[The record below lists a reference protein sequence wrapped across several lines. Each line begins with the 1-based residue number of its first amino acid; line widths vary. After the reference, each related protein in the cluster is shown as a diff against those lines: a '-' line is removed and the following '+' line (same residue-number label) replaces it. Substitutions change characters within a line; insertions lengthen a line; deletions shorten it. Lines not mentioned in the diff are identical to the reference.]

1 MKKSFFAQLAI
12 VCMFAAAVFACF
24 MGTTATATAH
34 LVFGIAALV
43 SSVGFVVSLAVEANL
58 FGLKA

>member
-12 VCMFAAAVFACF
+12 VCIFAAAVFACF
-24 MGTTATATAH
+24 MGTSVTATAH
-34 LVFGIAALV
+34 LVFGLAAVV
-43 SSVGFVVSLAVEANL
+43 SSIGFVASLAVEANL

>member
-1 MKKSFFAQLAI
+1 MKKSFFAQLTI
-12 VCMFAAAVFACF
+12 VCIFAAAVFACF
-24 MGTTATATAH
+24 MGTAATAGAH